1 MVMNHTRCLKE
12 SKEPLARRY
21 ALALL
26 DLDGVVYR
34 GDDPVAHAS
43 EGIAKAQSDGMRPSY
58 TTNNPSRFPD
68 TVAKQLQGF
77 AVNAQGSDIITSAIV
92 AARMLT
98 HHLHSGAKVLIVGAE
113 HLRDE
118 VRKVGFEI
126 VDDAREHPDAVLQ
139 SWHKDLSFNE
149 LAQAAYAIEQGAQYY
164 VTNRDMTIPREQG
177 IAPGNGALQLPII
190 ETTGKH
196 PLDSAGKPESA
207 MYDEARMLFSRD
219 GNPIPGDTCLPVGDR
234 LDTDIEAANRGDYD
248 SLVVLTG
255 VATPRMIMTAS
266 VIQRPSY
273 IARDLLGLDMAHPA
287 VNRIRMGEWRC
298 RDCVVRLDGKRLEL
312 DASTSAVHAHDGLD
326 ALRAASCVAWEAMD
340 SGVAA
345 EEIDT
350 SVIEQALQ
358 PTASED

>member
-1 MVMNHTRCLKE
+1 MNHTRCLKASE
-12 SKEPLARRY
+12 QPLARRY

-34 GDDPVAHAS
+34 GDDPVVHAS
-43 EGIAKAQSDGMRPSY
+43 EGIAKAQSEGMRPSY

-68 TVAKQLQGF
+68 TVAEQLRGLGVD
-77 AVNAQGSDIITSAIV
+77 ADGSDIITSAIV

-98 HHLHSGAKVLIVGAE
+98 HHLATGAKVLIVGAE

-118 VRKVGFEI
+118 VRKSGFEV
-126 VDDAREHPDAVLQ
+126 VDDARAHPGAVLQ
-139 SWHKDLSFNE
+139 SWHKDLSFDE
-149 LAQAAYAIEQGAQYY
+149 LAQAAYAIEQGAEYY

-177 IAPGNGALQLPII
+177 IAPGNGAMQLPII

-207 MYDEARMLFSRD
+207 MYDEARTLFSHTD
-219 GNPIPGDTCLPVGDR
+219 QPIPGDVCLPVGDR

-266 VIQRPSY
+266 SMQRPTF

-287 VNRIRMGEWRC
+287 ATRLGEGEWRC
-298 RDCVVRLDGKRLEL
+298 RGCVVRRTGTRFEL
-312 DASTSAVHAHDGLD
+312 DASDEAMGSYDGLD
-326 ALRAASCVAWEAMD
+326 ALRAASCAVWEAMD
-340 SGVAA
+340 GGMDANL
-345 EEIDT
+345 IDVT
-350 SVIEQALQ
+350 SIERAID
-358 PTASED
+358 AGSRGE